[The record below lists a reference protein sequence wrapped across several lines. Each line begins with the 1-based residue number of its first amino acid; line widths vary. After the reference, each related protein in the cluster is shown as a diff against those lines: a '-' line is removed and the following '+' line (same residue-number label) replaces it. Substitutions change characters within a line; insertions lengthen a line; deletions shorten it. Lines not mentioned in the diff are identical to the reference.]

1 MVSCKFFGSQRFN
14 LACLDLVG
22 SWIAAFSYQ
31 QNLQK
36 TVKMLILD
44 RLARV
49 IATTLKS
56 VVCAVF
62 VEMRVIWL
70 WQPDN
75 NFIGTFRYFVTSH

>member
-1 MVSCKFFGSQRFN
+1 MQIHRFPTIQSGMLGLGWILDCRIFVSAKP
-14 LACLDLVG
+14 V
-22 SWIAAFSYQ
+22 
-31 QNLQK
+31 K